1 MSIIRKE
8 ILPGVWLNHIQ
19 SAKFKTAVMS
29 ITMLAQMK
37 RETAAMNALIPSV
50 LTRGTSTYP
59 DIEALSQRMDELFG
73 ADVSPIVRACG
84 EIQCVGFMV
93 SFSEA
98 KFLPV
103 NEHYTTDI
111 IKLAA
116 EILLHP
122 LTKGGLLY
130 KDYVES
136 EKQKLAENIRSRI
149 NDKRSYSVLRCT
161 EEMCCYE
168 DLAVGRF
175 GAAEDCEEI
184 QYQKLTK
191 QYHTLLQTAPVEI
204 IYCGSESV
212 DKIVSCLSAE
222 LAAMPRGTVNYEIGT
237 DIRMNSVEDHPRYY
251 EEQLNVTQG
260 KLVMGYR
267 LGEWMED
274 PDPAILSV
282 FNVLYGSGVTS
293 KLFRNVRE
301 KLHLCYYA
309 YSNVNFSKG
318 IMLVAS
324 GIDFDKFEQAKQE
337 ILLQLEEVKQGNFTE
352 EELAWAKAA
361 VRSDLEGIP
370 DSSAQLESYYFY
382 KIVNGMDLSPEEYIE
397 LLEQVTAEQV
407 IELANNTVLDMV
419 YFLRDDPDA
428 APEESDE
435 SEEEA

>member
-1 MSIIRKE
+1 MSMTRKE

-19 SAKFKTAVMS
+19 SSKFKTAVMS
-29 ITMLAQMK
+29 ITMLAQMN

-50 LTRGTSTYP
+50 LMRGTSTYP
-59 DIEALSQRMDELFG
+59 DLEALNRRMDELYS
-73 ADVSPIVRACG
+73 ADVSPVVRACG

-93 SFSEA
+93 SFAEA
-98 KFLPV
+98 KYLPV
-103 NEHYTTDI
+103 DEHYTTDV
-111 IKLAA
+111 IKLTAD
-116 EILLHP
+116 ILLHP

-184 QYQKLTK
+184 QYRKLTK
-191 QYHTLLQTAPVEI
+191 QYHDLLQTAPVEI
-204 IYCGSESV
+204 FYCGSESA
-212 DKIVSCLSAE
+212 DRIAFCLSTE
-222 LAAMPRGTVNYEIGT
+222 LSTMPRGTVNYDIGT
-237 DIRMNSVEDHPRYY
+237 DIRMNSVEEQPRYY
-251 EEQLNVTQG
+251 EEKMDVTQG

-267 LGEWMED
+267 LGEWMEN

-301 KLHLCYYA
+301 KLQLCYYA

-324 GIDFDKFEQAKQE
+324 GIDFDRFEEAKAE
-337 ILLQLEEVKQGNFTE
+337 IQLQLEEVKQGNFTE
-352 EELAWAKAA
+352 EELAWAKAS

-370 DSSAQLESYYFY
+370 DSASQLESYYFY

-397 LLEQVTAEQV
+397 LLEKVTAEQV
-407 IELANNTVLDMV
+407 IEVAKSTVLDLV
-419 YFLRDDPDA
+419 YFLRNDPDA
-428 APEESDE
+428 VPEDSDE
-435 SEEEA
+435 SGDEV